1 MKKMMHSIQKI
12 TSTETY
18 PVRHIV
24 LRAGKPIESCK
35 FDGDEL
41 VSTHHFGYY
50 FNNQIIGVISLFA
63 IDNSHFITQK
73 SFQIRGMAVL
83 PAFQKQGVGEAL
95 VKEAEKFCTTQK
107 ADLIWFNAR
116 TSAVGFYQKM
126 GYEIL
131 GPEFEIYDVGPHF
144 LMYKKL

>member
-1 MKKMMHSIQKI
+1 MMHSIQKI
-12 TSTETY
+12 TATETY

-24 LRAGKPIESCK
+24 LRAGKPIESCQ

-41 VSTHHFGYY
+41 GSTHHFGYY
-50 FNNQIIGVISLFA
+50 FNNQIIGVISLFEIKNEPFVA
-63 IDNSHFITQK
+63 QK
-73 SFQIRGMAVL
+73 PFQIRGMAVL
-83 PAFQKQGVGEAL
+83 PSFQKQGIGEAL

-107 ADLIWFNAR
+107 ADLTWFNAR
-116 TSAVGFYQKM
+116 TTAVGFYQKM
-126 GYEIL
+126 GYKIL